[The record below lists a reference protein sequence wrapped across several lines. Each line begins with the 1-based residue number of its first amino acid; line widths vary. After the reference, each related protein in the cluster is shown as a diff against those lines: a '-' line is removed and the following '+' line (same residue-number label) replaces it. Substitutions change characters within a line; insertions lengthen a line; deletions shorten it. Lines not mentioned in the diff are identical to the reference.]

1 MEDKTIKTIRAE
13 DFDRR
18 FDDGEDM
25 GDYVDWSR
33 ATHPGLETRRVNV
46 DFPQWIIER
55 LDREAKRRG
64 VTRQALIKMWVSDR
78 LDRAA

>member
-1 MEDKTIKTIRAE
+1 MAVPEHFTEAQLKRV
-13 DFDRR
+13 R
-18 FDDGEDM
+18 
-25 GDYVDWSR
+25 V
-33 ATHPGLETRRVNV
+33 GLNLPTGMVA
-46 DFPQWIIER
+46 Q